1 METVAFYGAG
11 MLGSGFVQALCGRG
25 VHVRVWNRTFE
36 KAQALQAYGALAVR
50 SAAEAARGA
59 DRIHLCLHSDES
71 VDSTLQAALEGIAP
85 DTPVIDH
92 TTVLPS
98 NVPQRVE
105 RMRESGIPFLHAPV
119 FMGPPN
125 AAASTGLMLA
135 SGDRELFERVRAAL
149 EPMTGNLW
157 YAGERAEQAAIFKL
171 MGNAMILA
179 VIGGLNDMFSI
190 AQANGIDRQTAYTLF
205 ERYDPSGQISGRGK
219 RMAHGDYDPTWTLDM
234 ARKDAEL
241 MLQASSGYDLLVIAA
256 VERLLRDASQ
266 RGLGDRDLAA
276 IAQAA
281 ESGAGA
287 ASR

>member
-1 METVAFYGAG
+1 VETVAFYGAG
-11 MLGSGFVQALCGRG
+11 MLGSGFVQALCRRG

-50 SAAEAARGA
+50 NAADAARGA

-71 VDSTLQAALEGIAP
+71 VDSTLQTALEGIAP

-92 TTVLPS
+92 TTVLPA
-98 NVPQRVE
+98 NVAPRVE
-105 RMRESGIPFLHAPV
+105 RMRAHGIPFLHAPV

-125 AAASTGLMLA
+125 AAAATGLMLA
-135 SGDRELFERVRAAL
+135 SGDRDLFERVRAAL
-149 EPMTGNLW
+149 EAMTGNLW
-157 YAGERAEQAAIFKL
+157 FLGERSDQAAVFKL

-179 VIGGLNDMFSI
+179 IVGGLNDMFSI
-190 AQANGIDRQTAYTLF
+190 AQANDIDRETAYTLF
-205 ERYDPSGQISGRGK
+205 ERYDPAGQISGRGK
-219 RMAHGDYDPTWTLDM
+219 RMSNRDYEPTWTLDM

-241 MLQASSGYDLLVIAA
+241 MLAASNGLDLPVIRA
-256 VERLLRDASQ
+256 VECVLRDASE

-276 IAQAA
+276 IAQEA